1 MGIMVDADVVL
12 FGGNVITVDAARP
25 RAQGVAIKDGRFL

>member
-12 FGGNVITVDAARP
+12 FGGKVITVDDQRP
-25 RAQGVAIKDGRFL
+25 RAQGVAAAEI